1 MKLLERVIE
10 LRPKKEM
17 QVADNQFDFMLAR
30 STMEAIYLPQH
41 VMERYKM
48 DKQDLHLVFIDLE
61 KAYESASRYFVESPR
76 EEKRY
81 DCLYL
86 SY

>member
-48 DKQDLHLVFIDLE
+48 DKKD
-61 KAYESASRYFVESPR
+61 
-76 EEKRY
+76 
-81 DCLYL
+81 
-86 SY
+86 